1 MKRYIVL
8 LVIAIGFSSMNVYSQ
23 TGDRYLI
30 KAGILVNEKQYEK
43 ASEALVQS
51 TSKENKNYLRFF
63 AETEYGL
70 KNYQKAI
77 ETYNKLEAENP
88 GTYQLEL
95 SRCYASL
102 NNLPKAKEYLS
113 SYFSQ
118 KNKLPISKII
128 NDEAFANYKNSPEW
142 QSIWQKADYS
152 DVELKV
158 NQLNTTADSKYTD
171 YQNGIIDE
179 GLKKYPSNPEL
190 LYHQSKYFFDNKMYD
205 AAKKSIDKALSGRSL
220 DKYFYLKAQ
229 ILQKNNNT
237 KEALQAVNDAISRNP
252 YSSVYYLTRIELN
265 RYLGNTEAVNDDLQL
280 IEFSIPD
287 NSEVKLAKIKLEAD
301 KGNYLTAIDGL
312 DDLIA
317 ADQTHQNYYVL
328 RGQLKL
334 KTQKLQD
341 ADEDFGMALDL
352 NPDDA
357 DANLGKGMAKMKLDD
372 KAAACYYFQK
382 ASNQGSREALEYV
395 NKYCGK

>member
-1 MKRYIVL
+1 MKKYIVL
-8 LVIAIGFSSMNVYSQ
+8 LVIAIGFSWMNIYSQ
-23 TGDRYLI
+23 TADRYLI
-30 KAGILVNEKQYEK
+30 KAGILVNEKQYDK

-51 TSKENKNYLRFF
+51 TSKENKNYLRFV

-95 SRCYASL
+95 SRCYARL
-102 NNLPKAKEYLS
+102 NNFPKAKEYLS

-128 NDEAFANYKNSPEW
+128 NDEAFASYKSSPEW

-158 NQLNTTADSKYTD
+158 NQLNTTADSRYTD

-190 LYHQSKYFFDNKMYD
+190 LYHQSKYFLDNKMYD
-205 AAKKSIDKALSGRSL
+205 AAKKSIDKALTVKSG
-220 DKYFYLKAQ
+220 DKFFYLKAQ

-237 KEALQAVNDAISRNP
+237 KEALQAVNDAIGRNP

-265 RYLGNTEAVNDDLQL
+265 RSLGNTEAVNDDLQL

-317 ADQTHQNYYVL
+317 TDQTHQNYYVL

-352 NPDDA
+352 TPDDA
-357 DANLGKGMAKMKLDD
+357 DANLGKAMAKMKLDD

-382 ASNQGSREALEYV
+382 ASNQGSREALEYI